1 MLTLFRLFLAS
12 QLDKLSDWLKGGGHA
27 DIKMPVGDLQSL
39 VTTAKFAIDAV
50 KQADVTANASPL
62 EVPSVKNSVDNL
74 AEKVELARAI
84 YNLF

>member
-1 MLTLFRLFLAS
+1 MLLRLFIAS
-12 QLDKLSDWLKGGGHA
+12 YLDKVSAWLKGDA
-27 DIKMPVGDLQSL
+27 YSDVRMPVGDLQSL

-62 EVPSVKNSVDNL
+62 EVPSVKNSVEVL

-84 YNLF
+84 YDLF